1 MQRYNRVEDVKKI
14 EVVGIWPSKSG
25 GVLVLPFDQKFEALN
40 REFFQWGQTKVGA
53 DQEDIRGLRI
63 YMVRDIPAG
72 TVGANEYHEV
82 RREKIWTL
90 RGKVRWTFEDLY
102 GGVLEVVTKVGQGIE
117 VPPYVMHSY
126 TALEAGSDLFIVA
139 NGSFSKADL
148 IEMPAFKALQ
158 SHVMGA
164 SEA

>member
-1 MQRYNRVEDVKKI
+1 MQLYNRVEDVKKI

-25 GVLVLPFDQKFEALN
+25 GELVLLFDQKFDDVN
-40 REFFQWGQTKVGA
+40 REFFQWEQTKVGD

-63 YMVRDIPAG
+63 YMVRGIPAG
-72 TVGANEYHEV
+72 TVGANEYQEV
-82 RREKIWTL
+82 RREKIWTIK
-90 RGKVRWTFEDLY
+90 GKICWTFEDLY
-102 GGVLEVVTKVGQGIE
+102 GGKAEVVTEAGQGIE

-126 TALEAGSDLFIVA
+126 TALEGGSDLFIVA

-158 SHVMGA
+158 SHVMGSA
-164 SEA
+164 KT